1 MGKVQT
7 REPRSMSAVAW
18 FRQLRCKWRY
28 PWHQMCANLQVM
40 RQFRCYALLA
50 LLSGSAALLL
60 AIPAH
65 ACVYSS
71 TPVRVQ
77 PTFSVRVYNG
87 FGPVEGLKL
96 KIVSLQSEHPL
107 AEATTNN
114 KGIAVFQL
122 QKPLG
127 GGGGLYLQPEHNVI
141 GWQWPELDVETNA
154 TESSIEIPWPSQV
167 LRSRSL
173 RGTIQIQDFANPSQ
187 VFPLIRASLS
197 LRSLVS
203 YEEIATAVTDE
214 RGAFQFAGIRP
225 GLYYLQVNGK
235 YKSDPRVPQ
244 GDIAVYVGSAEAND
258 GLSIITRYSDCG
270 LEYESGRKFTDSWR
284 KIPITPISHS
294 PIARLCYLIAT
305 SCRSFTADSA
315 PSGVSS
321 CLK

>member
-1 MGKVQT
+1 
-7 REPRSMSAVAW
+7 
-18 FRQLRCKWRY
+18 
-28 PWHQMCANLQVM
+28 M

-50 LLSGSAALLL
+50 LLSGSAALPLTM
-60 AIPAH
+60 PAH

-77 PTFSVRVYNG
+77 PTFSVHVYNG
-87 FGPVEGLKL
+87 LGPVEGLKL

-122 QKPLG
+122 QKPF
-127 GGGGLYLQPEHNVI
+127 GGGGLFLQPEHNVI

-167 LRSRSL
+167 LRSRNL
-173 RGTIQIQDFANPSQ
+173 RGTIQLRDFANPSQ
-187 VFPLIRASLS
+187 VFPLTRASLS
-197 LRSLVS
+197 IRSLVS

-214 RGAFQFAGIRP
+214 KGAFQFVGIKS

-235 YKSDPRVPQ
+235 FKSDPTVPQ
-244 GDIAVYVGSAEAND
+244 GDIAVFVGSAEAND

-270 LEYESGRKFTDSWR
+270 LEYESGEE
-284 KIPITPISHS
+284 IH
-294 PIARLCYLIAT
+294 
-305 SCRSFTADSA
+305 
-315 PSGVSS
+315 
-321 CLK
+321 